1 MIEKGLVS
9 VLTPCFNG
17 EKFIDRLLD
26 SILLQDY
33 RKIEFIFVDDGSI
46 DSTGDVIT
54 NYKQKFVNKQ
64 YRLEYVYQKNKG
76 QAAAINAALQKANG
90 EFFIWPDADDYF
102 CSTQIISKMVKTFD
116 GLDSSYGY
124 IRCWAKMVNEKNL
137 QQVCISRNKVDSECL
152 FQSFLDGTESHAAA
166 GTYMFKMSAFEAVN
180 PTRTIFDKFRPQNC
194 QLLLPMAYK
203 YKCYTIK
210 EPLHA
215 IVLRTGSHSRR
226 EKDYSQQIATID
238 SYVEIHNKTLEGM
251 SLPKDELHEYKLC
264 CLNKLLLQ
272 KLDVAL
278 DYRKKKEALSFYSE
292 IKMYGLHLSRGKIIK
307 VYLLIISPVL
317 LDIVM
322 CIKKW
327 RVFGCK

>member
-17 EKFIDRLLD
+17 EKFIDGLLD

-46 DSTGDVIT
+46 DSTGDIIT

-64 YRLEYVYQKNKG
+64 YRLEYVYQRNKG

-102 CSTQIISKMVKTFD
+102 CSTQIISKMVKTFER
-116 GLDSSYGY
+116 LDSSYGY
-124 IRCWAKMVNEKNL
+124 IRCWAKLVDEQKKQVGINKNR
-137 QQVCISRNKVDSECL
+137 VESEFL
-152 FQSFLDGTESHAAA
+152 FTSFLNGNESHAAA
-166 GTYMFKMSAFEAVN
+166 GTYMFRMSAFESVN

-215 IVLRTGSHSRR
+215 IVLRAGSHSRR
-226 EKDYSQQIATID
+226 EKDYGQQITTID

-251 SLPKDELHEYKLC
+251 NLPKDELQEYKLC

-307 VYLLIISPVL
+307 VYLLIISPML

-327 RVFGCK
+327 RAFGYK

>member
-17 EKFIDRLLD
+17 EKFIDGLLD

-46 DSTGDVIT
+46 DSTGDIIT
-54 NYKQKFVNKQ
+54 SYKQKFVNKQ
-64 YRLEYVYQKNKG
+64 YRLEYVYQRNKG

-102 CSTQIISKMVKTFD
+102 CSTQIISKMVKTFER
-116 GLDSSYGY
+116 LDSSYGY
-124 IRCWAKMVNEKNL
+124 IRCWAKLVDEQKKQVGINKNR
-137 QQVCISRNKVDSECL
+137 VESEFL
-152 FQSFLDGTESHAAA
+152 FTSFLNGNESHAAA
-166 GTYMFKMSAFEAVN
+166 GTYMFRMSAFESVN

-215 IVLRTGSHSRR
+215 IVLRAGSHSRR
-226 EKDYSQQIATID
+226 EKDYSQQITTID

-251 SLPKDELHEYKLC
+251 NLPKDELQEYKLC
-264 CLNKLLLQ
+264 CLNKLLQQ

-307 VYLLIISPVL
+307 VYLLIISPML

-327 RVFGCK
+327 RAFGYK

>member
-17 EKFIDRLLD
+17 EKFIDGLLD

-46 DSTGDVIT
+46 DSTGDIIT

-64 YRLEYVYQKNKG
+64 YRLEYVYQRNKG

-102 CSTQIISKMVKTFD
+102 CSTQIISKMVKTFER
-116 GLDSSYGY
+116 LDSSYGY
-124 IRCWAKMVNEKNL
+124 IRCWAKLVDEQKKQVGINKNR
-137 QQVCISRNKVDSECL
+137 VESEFL
-152 FQSFLDGTESHAAA
+152 FTSFLNGNESHAAA
-166 GTYMFKMSAFEAVN
+166 GTYMFRMSAFESVN

-215 IVLRTGSHSRR
+215 IVLRAGSHSRR
-226 EKDYSQQIATID
+226 EKDYSQQITTID

-251 SLPKDELHEYKLC
+251 NLPKDELQEYKLC
-264 CLNKLLLQ
+264 CLNKLLQQ

-307 VYLLIISPVL
+307 VYLLIISPML

-327 RVFGCK
+327 CAFGYK

>member
-46 DSTGDVIT
+46 DSTGDIIT
-54 NYKQKFVNKQ
+54 NYKQKFVDKQ

-102 CSTQIISKMVKTFD
+102 CSTQTISKMVKTFNR
-116 GLDSSYGY
+116 LDSSYGY
-124 IRCWAKMVNEKNL
+124 IRCWAKLVDEQKKQVGINKNR
-137 QQVCISRNKVDSECL
+137 VESEFL
-152 FQSFLDGTESHAAA
+152 FTSFLNGDESHAAA
-166 GTYMFKMSAFEAVN
+166 GTYMFRMSAFESVN

-215 IVLRTGSHSRR
+215 IVLRAGSHSRR
-226 EKDYSQQIATID
+226 EKDYSQQITTID

-251 SLPKDELHEYKLC
+251 NLPKDELQEYKLC

-292 IKMYGLHLSRGKIIK
+292 IKMYGLHLSSGKIIK
-307 VYLLIISPVL
+307 VYLLIISPML

-327 RVFGCK
+327 RAFGYK

>member
-17 EKFIDRLLD
+17 EKFIDGLLD

-46 DSTGDVIT
+46 DSTGDIIT

-64 YRLEYVYQKNKG
+64 YRLEYVYQRNKG

-102 CSTQIISKMVKTFD
+102 CSTQIISKMVKTFER
-116 GLDSSYGY
+116 LDSSYGY
-124 IRCWAKMVNEKNL
+124 IRCWAKLVDEQKKQVGINKNR
-137 QQVCISRNKVDSECL
+137 VESEFL
-152 FQSFLDGTESHAAA
+152 FTSFLNGNESHAAA
-166 GTYMFKMSAFEAVN
+166 GTYMFRMSAFESVN

-215 IVLRTGSHSRR
+215 IVLRAGSHSRR
-226 EKDYSQQIATID
+226 EKDYSQQITTID

-251 SLPKDELHEYKLC
+251 NLPKDELQEYKLC
-264 CLNKLLLQ
+264 CLNKLLQQ

-307 VYLLIISPVL
+307 VYLLIISPML

-327 RVFGCK
+327 RAFGYK

>member
-17 EKFIDRLLD
+17 EKFIDGLLD

-46 DSTGDVIT
+46 DSTGDIIT

-64 YRLEYVYQKNKG
+64 YRLEYVYQRNKG

-102 CSTQIISKMVKTFD
+102 CSTQIISKMVKTFER
-116 GLDSSYGY
+116 LDSSYGY
-124 IRCWAKMVNEKNL
+124 IRCWAKLVDEQKMQVGINKNR
-137 QQVCISRNKVDSECL
+137 VESEFL
-152 FQSFLDGTESHAAA
+152 FTSFLNGNESHAAA
-166 GTYMFKMSAFEAVN
+166 GTYMFRMSAFESVN

-203 YKCYTIK
+203 YKCFTIK

-215 IVLRTGSHSRR
+215 VVLRAGSHSRR
-226 EKDYSQQIATID
+226 EKDYSQQITTID

-251 SLPKDELHEYKLC
+251 NLPKDELQEYKLC
-264 CLNKLLLQ
+264 CLNKLLQQ

-292 IKMYGLHLSRGKIIK
+292 IKMYGLHLSRG
-307 VYLLIISPVL
+307 
-317 LDIVM
+317 
-322 CIKKW
+322 
-327 RVFGCK
+327 

>member
-17 EKFIDRLLD
+17 EKFIDGLLD

-33 RKIEFIFVDDGSI
+33 HKIEFIFVDDGSI
-46 DSTGDVIT
+46 DSTGDIIT

-64 YRLEYVYQKNKG
+64 YRLEYVYQRNKG

-102 CSTQIISKMVKTFD
+102 CSTQIISKMVKTFER
-116 GLDSSYGY
+116 LDSSYGY
-124 IRCWAKMVNEKNL
+124 IRCWAKLVDEQKMQVGINKNR
-137 QQVCISRNKVDSECL
+137 VESEFL
-152 FQSFLDGTESHAAA
+152 FTSFLNGNESHAAA
-166 GTYMFKMSAFEAVN
+166 GTYMFRMSAFESVN

-215 IVLRTGSHSRR
+215 IVLRAGSHSRR
-226 EKDYSQQIATID
+226 EKDYSQQITTID

-251 SLPKDELHEYKLC
+251 NLPKVELQEYKLC

-292 IKMYGLHLSRGKIIK
+292 IKMYGLHLSRSKIIK
-307 VYLLIISPVL
+307 VYLLIISPML

-327 RVFGCK
+327 RAFGYK

>member
-17 EKFIDRLLD
+17 EKFIDGLLD

-46 DSTGDVIT
+46 DSTGDIIT
-54 NYKQKFVNKQ
+54 SYKQKFVNKQ
-64 YRLEYVYQKNKG
+64 YRLEYVYQRNKG
-76 QAAAINAALQKANG
+76 QASAINAALQKANG

-102 CSTQIISKMVKTFD
+102 CSTQIISKMVKTFER
-116 GLDSSYGY
+116 LDSSYGY
-124 IRCWAKMVNEKNL
+124 IRCWAKLVDEQKKQVGINKNR
-137 QQVCISRNKVDSECL
+137 VESEFL
-152 FQSFLDGTESHAAA
+152 FTSFLNGNESHAAA
-166 GTYMFKMSAFEAVN
+166 GTYMFRMSAFESVN

-215 IVLRTGSHSRR
+215 IVLRAGSHSRR
-226 EKDYSQQIATID
+226 EKDYSQQITTID

-251 SLPKDELHEYKLC
+251 NLPKDELQEYKLC

-307 VYLLIISPVL
+307 VYLLIISPML
-317 LDIVM
+317 LGIVM

-327 RVFGCK
+327 RAFGYK

>member
-17 EKFIDRLLD
+17 EKFIDGLLD

-46 DSTGDVIT
+46 DSTGDIIT

-64 YRLEYVYQKNKG
+64 YRLEYVYQRNKG

-102 CSTQIISKMVKTFD
+102 CSTQIISKMVKTFER
-116 GLDSSYGY
+116 LDSSYGY
-124 IRCWAKMVNEKNL
+124 IRCWAKLVDEQKKQVGINKNR
-137 QQVCISRNKVDSECL
+137 VESEFL
-152 FQSFLDGTESHAAA
+152 FTSFLNGNESHAAA
-166 GTYMFKMSAFEAVN
+166 GTYMFRMSAFESVN

-215 IVLRTGSHSRR
+215 IVLRAGSHSRR
-226 EKDYSQQIATID
+226 EKDYSQQITTID

-251 SLPKDELHEYKLC
+251 NLPKDELLEYKLC

-307 VYLLIISPVL
+307 VYLLIISPML

-327 RVFGCK
+327 RAFGYK

>member
-17 EKFIDRLLD
+17 EKFIDGLLD

-46 DSTGDVIT
+46 DSTGDIIA

-64 YRLEYVYQKNKG
+64 YRLEYVYQRNKG

-102 CSTQIISKMVKTFD
+102 CSTQIISKMVKTFER
-116 GLDSSYGY
+116 LDSSYGY
-124 IRCWAKMVNEKNL
+124 IRCWAKLVDEQKKQVGINKNR
-137 QQVCISRNKVDSECL
+137 VESEFL
-152 FQSFLDGTESHAAA
+152 FTSFLNGNESHAAA
-166 GTYMFKMSAFEAVN
+166 GTYMFRMSAFESVN

-215 IVLRTGSHSRR
+215 IVLRAGSHSRR
-226 EKDYSQQIATID
+226 EKDYSQQITTID

-251 SLPKDELHEYKLC
+251 NLPKDELQEYKLC

-307 VYLLIISPVL
+307 VYLLIISPML

-327 RVFGCK
+327 RAFGYK

>member
-17 EKFIDRLLD
+17 EKFIDGLLD

-46 DSTGDVIT
+46 DSTGDIIT

-64 YRLEYVYQKNKG
+64 YRLEYVYQRNKG

-102 CSTQIISKMVKTFD
+102 CSTQIISKMVKTFER
-116 GLDSSYGY
+116 LDSSYGY
-124 IRCWAKMVNEKNL
+124 IRCWAKLVDEQKKQVGINKNR
-137 QQVCISRNKVDSECL
+137 VESEFL
-152 FQSFLDGTESHAAA
+152 FTSFLNGNESHAAA
-166 GTYMFKMSAFEAVN
+166 GTYMFRMSAFESVN

-215 IVLRTGSHSRR
+215 IVLRAGSHSRR
-226 EKDYSQQIATID
+226 EKDYSQQITTID

-251 SLPKDELHEYKLC
+251 NLPKDELQEYKLC

-278 DYRKKKEALSFYSE
+278 DYRKKNEALSFYSE

-307 VYLLIISPVL
+307 VYLLIISPML

-327 RVFGCK
+327 RAFGYK

>member
-17 EKFIDRLLD
+17 EKFIDGLLD

-33 RKIEFIFVDDGSI
+33 HKIEFIFVDDGSI
-46 DSTGDVIT
+46 DSTGDIIT

-64 YRLEYVYQKNKG
+64 YRLEYVYQRNKG

-102 CSTQIISKMVKTFD
+102 CSTQIISKMVKTFER
-116 GLDSSYGY
+116 LDSSYGY
-124 IRCWAKMVNEKNL
+124 IRCWAKLVDEQKKQVGINKNR
-137 QQVCISRNKVDSECL
+137 VESEFL
-152 FQSFLDGTESHAAA
+152 FTSFLNGNESHAAA
-166 GTYMFKMSAFEAVN
+166 GTYMFRMSAFESVN

-215 IVLRTGSHSRR
+215 IVLRAGSHSRR
-226 EKDYSQQIATID
+226 EKDYSQQITTID

-251 SLPKDELHEYKLC
+251 NLPKDELQEYKLC

-307 VYLLIISPVL
+307 VYLLIISPML

-327 RVFGCK
+327 RAFGYK

>member
-1 MIEKGLVS
+1 
-9 VLTPCFNG
+9 
-17 EKFIDRLLD
+17 
-26 SILLQDY
+26 
-33 RKIEFIFVDDGSI
+33 
-46 DSTGDVIT
+46 
-54 NYKQKFVNKQ
+54 
-64 YRLEYVYQKNKG
+64 
-76 QAAAINAALQKANG
+76 
-90 EFFIWPDADDYF
+90 
-102 CSTQIISKMVKTFD
+102 
-116 GLDSSYGY
+116 
-124 IRCWAKMVNEKNL
+124 
-137 QQVCISRNKVDSECL
+137 
-152 FQSFLDGTESHAAA
+152 
-166 GTYMFKMSAFEAVN
+166 MSAFEAVN

-317 LDIVM
+317 LDIVLQFYTVLTVV
-322 CIKKW
+322 IHGSESVVDVAG
-327 RVFGCK
+327 REYETVFFAMGNDFLENVFLCHNE